1 MMHDVIETLH
11 SMENKATPAVNCA
24 IRWIS
29 ELKSTIEERK
39 IDVDP
44 AIAAEYQGTKIVMD
58 LTSGLSSDNSDS
70 NMLEIEHIDSTIHS
84 SQSPTFRNALVHRTE
99 LLGLQNLSR
108 KSSATEI
115 QMTVSRLIQNIL

>member
-1 MMHDVIETLH
+1 MMYDVIETLQ
-11 SMENKATPAVNCA
+11 SMENKATHAVNCA

-39 IDVDP
+39 NDIDP
-44 AIAAEYQGTKIVMD
+44 AIVAEDRGIEIAMD

-84 SQSPTFRNALVHRTE
+84 SQTPTFRNALVHRTE
-99 LLGLQNLSR
+99 LSGLKNLSR
-108 KSSATEI
+108 KSSASEI
-115 QMTVSRLIQNIL
+115 QMTVS